1 MPHQHAAFEELQM
14 EEVPTGDKA
23 VYRILEIFAL
33 AFVFAGVDAYSK
45 GKPFLQAVLPC
56 LPWWVASVLLFV
68 VGVKWPA
75 IRSKAI
81 KYLLWLITAIGA
93 IGFAYFEFRYLQ
105 LPTTFYSWVALVLIL
120 AVMVVIG
127 YPLTLRRPRAHIG
140 ILYRIEFDYLPISPL
155 ERGWKQAYKPDATA
169 TFIADPEIR
178 GGLRMEV
185 TNSIFA
191 MDHRIPKYA
200 AHSDALMFT
209 AIYSA
214 EKAKETLI
222 FAGIDVTTKD
232 GAECKKCWFKFYHDR
247 TLKASK
253 TSGDI
258 YYNPAIELPEQTIW
272 LPALQRDRMVFNINL
287 PEVVNLAFGDQGWMY
302 KSIWAVRIRGNLA
315 VSPFAFGHREMKRQC
330 PNNATP

>member
-1 MPHQHAAFEELQM
+1 MPYQHTAFEELQM
-14 EEVPTGDKA
+14 EEVPTGNKA

-33 AFVFAGVDAYSK
+33 AFAFAGVDAYSK
-45 GKPFLQAVLPC
+45 GKPFLQAV

-81 KYLLWLITAIGA
+81 KYVLWSITAIGG
-93 IGFAYFEFRYLQ
+93 IGFVYFEVHYLQ

-120 AVMVVIG
+120 GVIVVIG
-127 YPLTLRRPRAHIG
+127 YPFTLSQHRAHIR
-140 ILYRIEFDYLPISPL
+140 IRYRIEFDYLPTSPL
-155 ERGWKQAYKPDATA
+155 ERDWKQAYKPDATA
-169 TFIADPEIR
+169 TFSADPEIR

-191 MDHRIPKYA
+191 MDHRIPDYA
-200 AHSDALMFT
+200 TDCDTLMFT
-209 AIYSA
+209 AKYSA

-232 GAECKKCWFKFYHDR
+232 GAERKRCWFKFYHDR
-247 TLKASK
+247 TPKASK

-258 YYNPAIELPEQTIW
+258 YYNPATELPEQTIW
-272 LPALQRDRMVFNINL
+272 LPALQHDRMIFNINL
-287 PEVVNLAFGDQGWMY
+287 PEVVKLALGDQGWIY

-315 VSPFAFGHREMKRQC
+315 VSPFAFGHREMSRQC
-330 PNNATP
+330 PNKATP